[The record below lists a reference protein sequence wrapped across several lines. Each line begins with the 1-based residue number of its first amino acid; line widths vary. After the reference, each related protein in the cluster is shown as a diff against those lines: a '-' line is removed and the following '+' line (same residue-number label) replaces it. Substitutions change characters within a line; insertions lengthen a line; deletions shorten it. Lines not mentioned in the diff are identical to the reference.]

1 MDRLNKLNILFL
13 EDNEEFAK
21 NTTTFLNLYF
31 KKVVHKTTIED
42 AMHHFN
48 DNRVDVII
56 TDIKVEDGN
65 GLDFII
71 EVRLVDKSIPIVV
84 LSAHKD
90 EDFLFKAIPLGIL
103 SYELKPINYE
113 NFLTLLN
120 KIALTFIPMDIV
132 EIFENIKYYAKS
144 RELKE
149 NEKVIS
155 LTKKEALFIEL
166 LIKNAESITTNEMI
180 QKDVWEEKLM
190 SSAAIKN
197 FIFRLRKKV
206 SIDFITTYQ
215 GVGYR
220 LISF

>member
-1 MDRLNKLNILFL
+1 MDRLTSLNLLFL

-21 NTTTFLNLYF
+21 NTTTFLSLYF

-42 AMHHFN
+42 AIHHFN
-48 DNRVDVII
+48 ENRVDVII

-71 EVRLVDKSIPIVV
+71 DVRLVDKTIPIVV

-103 SYELKPINYE
+103 SYELKPINYKK
-113 NFLTLLN
+113 FLTLLN
-120 KIALTFIPMDIV
+120 KIALVFTPSDIV
-132 EIFENIKYYAKS
+132 EIFENVKYYAKS

-149 NEKVIS
+149 DEKVIS

-166 LIKNAESITTNEMI
+166 LIKNAETITTNEMI

>member
-1 MDRLNKLNILFL
+1 MDRLNKLNLLFL

-21 NTTTFLNLYF
+21 NTTSFLNLYF

-42 AMHHFN
+42 ALHHFN
-48 DNRVDVII
+48 ENRVDVII

-71 EVRLVDKSIPIVV
+71 DVRLVDKSVPIVV

-132 EIFENIKYYAKS
+132 KIFENIKYYAKS

-166 LIKNAESITTNEMI
+166 LIKNTESVTTNEMI

-215 GVGYR
+215 GMGYK
-220 LISF
+220 LIGF

>member
-1 MDRLNKLNILFL
+1 MDRLNKLNLLFL

-21 NTTTFLNLYF
+21 NTTSFLNLYF

-42 AMHHFN
+42 ALHHFN
-48 DNRVDVII
+48 ENRVDVII

-71 EVRLVDKSIPIVV
+71 DVRLVDKSVPIVV

-132 EIFENIKYYAKS
+132 KIFENIKYYAKS

-166 LIKNAESITTNEMI
+166 LIKNAESVTTNEMI

-215 GVGYR
+215 GVGYK
-220 LISF
+220 LIGF

>member
-1 MDRLNKLNILFL
+1 MDRLNKLNLLFL

-31 KKVVHKTTIED
+31 KKVVHKTTRED
-42 AMHHFN
+42 ALHHFN
-48 DNRVDVII
+48 ENRVDVII

-71 EVRLVDKSIPIVV
+71 DVRLVDKSIPIVV

-90 EDFLFKAIPLGIL
+90 ENFLLKAIPLGIL

-120 KIALTFIPMDIV
+120 KIALIFIPMDIV

-144 RELKE
+144 RKLKE
-149 NEKVIS
+149 NEEVIS

-166 LIKNAESITTNEMI
+166 LIKNAETITTNEMI

-215 GVGYR
+215 GVGYK
-220 LISF
+220 LIGF

>member
-1 MDRLNKLNILFL
+1 MDRLKSLNLLFL

-21 NTTTFLNLYF
+21 NTTSFLNLYF

-42 AMHHFN
+42 ALHHFN
-48 DNRVDVII
+48 ENRVDVII

-71 EVRLVDKSIPIVV
+71 DVRLVDKSVPIVV

-132 EIFENIKYYAKS
+132 EIFENVKYYAKS

-149 NEKVIS
+149 DEKVIS

-166 LIKNAESITTNEMI
+166 LIKNAESVTTNEMI